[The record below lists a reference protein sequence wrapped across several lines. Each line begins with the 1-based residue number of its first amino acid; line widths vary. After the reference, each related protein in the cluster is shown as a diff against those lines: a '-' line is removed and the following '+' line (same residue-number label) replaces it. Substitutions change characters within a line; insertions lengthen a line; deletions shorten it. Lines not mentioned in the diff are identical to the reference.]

1 MYGKTHKNNII
12 RASNY
17 GRAIWKCKAC
27 NHTFHIKDA
36 KDIEIIE
43 EVSEKV
49 TEVITDPK
57 SNVCCLN
64 IKCVDYGWAE
74 KGNIIKASNYGKNRD
89 KIRWKCK
96 TCGKTFSGTYDTPL
110 YRNKIPHEKINA
122 LKKLRQD
129 GLAIRKIAKELGL
142 NKNTVLKWLKK

>member
-1 MYGKTHKNNII
+1 MRYPRKHYPKKRHPGKRYPRKTPTDADIFRLSCQNKYCTLYGKTHKNNII

-64 IKCVDYGWAE
+64 KKCAD
-74 KGNIIKASNYGKNRD
+74 
-89 KIRWKCK
+89 
-96 TCGKTFSGTYDTPL
+96 
-110 YRNKIPHEKINA
+110 
-122 LKKLRQD
+122 
-129 GLAIRKIAKELGL
+129 
-142 NKNTVLKWLKK
+142 